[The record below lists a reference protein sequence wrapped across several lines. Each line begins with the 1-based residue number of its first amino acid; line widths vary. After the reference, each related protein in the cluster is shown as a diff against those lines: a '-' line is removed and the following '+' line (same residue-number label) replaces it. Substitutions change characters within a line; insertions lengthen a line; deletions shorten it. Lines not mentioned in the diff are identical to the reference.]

1 VAQHQQG
8 FLVVLVQWL
17 LLGQGCREELRL
29 QCLQMQQQQQQQVS
43 QLSQPLEVL
52 VGTLLLLL
60 LVYLLLL
67 RLCPEFLQIVPLQ
80 QSQVGTAVRPS
91 VATAIPNTL

>member
-1 VAQHQQG
+1 
-8 FLVVLVQWL
+8 
-17 LLGQGCREELRL
+17 
-29 QCLQMQQQQQQQVS
+29 
-43 QLSQPLEVL
+43 VL

-80 QSQVGTAVRPS
+80 QSQVGTAVRSS